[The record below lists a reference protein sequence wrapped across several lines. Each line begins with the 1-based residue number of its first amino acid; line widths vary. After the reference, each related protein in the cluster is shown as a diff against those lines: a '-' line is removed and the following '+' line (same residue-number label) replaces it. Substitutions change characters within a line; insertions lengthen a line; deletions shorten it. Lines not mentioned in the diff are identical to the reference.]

1 MGDCN
6 LFKLKWIMYRDS
18 SNITDA
24 TAAYHLFDCADENL
38 GDALLKTDPNIVAK
52 DETALL
58 AAMKKIAV
66 IPRAI
71 GILRAE
77 LLDMKQERDESFR
90 KFSSKVK
97 GKAETCNYAVDVEC
111 SKADCTQVTTADF
124 TDEILRDVLL
134 SGIYDANIRREM
146 YGAEDILSKPVNDV
160 ISLVEKK
167 EMARDALSVGSNNAQ
182 SSFKREKGNRK
193 QEKNKDERD

>member
-1 MGDCN
+1 M
-6 LFKLKWIMYRDS
+6 
-18 SNITDA
+18 
-24 TAAYHLFDCADENL
+24 
-38 GDALLKTDPNIVAK
+38 
-52 DETALL
+52 
-58 AAMKKIAV
+58 
-66 IPRAI
+66 
-71 GILRAE
+71 
-77 LLDMKQERDESFR
+77 
-90 KFSSKVK
+90 
-97 GKAETCNYAVDVEC
+97 DVEC

-193 QEKNKDERD
+193 QEKNKDERDKEGTCPHYCKKSFA

>member
-1 MGDCN
+1 MRQQ
-6 LFKLKWIMYRDS
+6 LIISLI
-18 SNITDA
+18 
-24 TAAYHLFDCADENL
+24 DENL

-58 AAMKKIAV
+58 VAMKKIAV

-97 GKAETCNYAVDVEC
+97 GKAETCNYTVDVEC

-124 TDEILRDVLL
+124 TDEILRDVLVL
-134 SGIYDANIRREM
+134 AFMMPI
-146 YGAEDILSKPVNDV
+146 
-160 ISLVEKK
+160 
-167 EMARDALSVGSNNAQ
+167 
-182 SSFKREKGNRK
+182 
-193 QEKNKDERD
+193 